1 MILSK
6 QLLLGVMLVACGVQT
21 SFAQEKVW
29 KHGTL
34 APKGDAGII
43 YMAAENGF
51 GKRAG
56 VAIEMIA
63 LKGDA
68 MLTKALMAGEIDSYE
83 GSPGG
88 PMIAASKGADIKI
101 IGCSWTTLPYAIY
114 TKPEVK
120 TLADLKGKAIAVS
133 DPGSLPDLF
142 ARAAI
147 RSVGLDPN
155 KDVQFVRA
163 GGDADRMKALYAGVV
178 AAAPSSSEFS
188 VRAPKMGLKML
199 VHAKN
204 VTPDYVRFCTM
215 TTKKVLAAKRAT
227 AVAFMSAQMKALT
240 YAMEHEDVTTAL
252 AHKITNAKSDDP
264 NAKAIFNEAKT
275 DRMIDPSFGIDV
287 KKLIYLRDL
296 LADGGMI
303 SKSFNPATIIDTS
316 VRIDAAAQVN
326 AK

>member
-1 MILSK
+1 MIPCK
-6 QLLLGVMLVACGVQT
+6 RLLFGVILMVGAVQT

-29 KHGTL
+29 RHGTL

-68 MLTKALMAGEIDSYE
+68 LLTKALMAGEIDSYE
-83 GSPGG
+83 GNPGG
-88 PMIAASKGADIKI
+88 PLIAASKGADIKI
-101 IGCSWTTLPYAIY
+101 IGCSWTALPYAIY

-120 TLADLKGKAIAVS
+120 TLAELKGKAIAVS

-147 RSVGLDPN
+147 RSAGLDPN
-155 KDVQFVRA
+155 KDVQYVRA
-163 GGDADRMKALYAGVV
+163 GGDADRMKALSAGVV

-188 VRAPKMGLKML
+188 VRAPQMGLKML
-199 VHAKN
+199 IHAKD

-227 AVAFMSAQMKALT
+227 AIAFMSAQMKALT
-240 YAMEHEDVTTAL
+240 YAMDHEEETIAL
-252 AHKITNAKSDDP
+252 SHKITNAKSDDP
-264 NAKAIFNEAKT
+264 NAKTIFNEAKT
-275 DRMIDPSFGIDV
+275 DRMIDPSMGIDL
-287 KKLIYLRDL
+287 KKLTYLRDL
-296 LADGGMI
+296 LADSGMI
-303 SKSFNPATIIDTS
+303 SKAYNPADIIDPS
-316 VRIDAAAQVN
+316 IRIEAAKLALT
-326 AK
+326 K

>member
-1 MILSK
+1 MISNK
-6 QLLLGVMLVACGVQT
+6 QLLLGAMLVVCNFQM
-21 SFAQEKVW
+21 SFAQEKAW

-56 VAIEMIA
+56 VAIDMIA

-68 MLTKALMAGEIDSYE
+68 MLTKALMAGEIDSYD
-83 GSPGG
+83 GNPGG

-101 IGCSWTTLPYAIY
+101 IGCWWTTLPYAIF
-114 TKPEVK
+114 TKADVK
-120 TLADLKGKAIAVS
+120 SFADLKGKAIAVS

-147 RSVGLDPN
+147 RSAGLDPN
-155 KDVQFVRA
+155 KDVQYVRA
-163 GGDADRMKALYAGVV
+163 GGDADRMKALFAGVV

-188 VRAPKMGLKML
+188 VRAPQMGLKVL

-215 TTKKVLAAKRAT
+215 TTSKVLATKRST

-240 YAMEHEDVTTAL
+240 YAMENEDETTAL
-252 AHKITNAKSDDP
+252 AHKITNAKPDDP

-275 DRMIDPSFGIDV
+275 DKMIDTSMGIDV
-287 KKLIYLRDL
+287 KKLVYLRDL
-296 LADGGMI
+296 LADSGMI
-303 SKSFNPATIIDTS
+303 SKSFNPATMIDTS
-316 VRIDAAAQVN
+316 IRIEAA
-326 AK
+326 K